1 MYNKICIIT
10 RMTALDV
17 VRHKEFQSILLGLEH
32 PMDLMQQLDVQVY
45 TETFQIHKPPE
56 DAV

>member
-1 MYNKICIIT
+1 MYTT
-10 RMTALDV
+10 RITALDV